1 MNLKEFEEWV
11 RRSREIRRKHADWKF
26 INSQP
31 EPIKSALKYFV
42 ETGDL
47 KYAAKLAGMK
57 IGDFDELRRKAKIP
71 VVL

>member
-31 EPIKSALKYFV
+31 EPIKSALKILV

-47 KYAAKLAGMK
+47 WLAAKFAGMK
-57 IGDFDELRRKAKIP
+57 IDEFNELRLKAKIP
-71 VVL
+71 LVI